1 MVHSLDWGV
10 VSTISTRLVNTPEGL
25 MRTSA
30 DESISSKPV
39 PFGNIYSFVDGSCNN
54 STGTPYLYG
63 TYLDQTF
70 VDFQNNDAVSL
81 SLSEASLSSVCG
93 GEALES
99 CKISHDGFGDPENP
113 VCARL
118 VLSGVLVVLSKD
130 DAEYNFAKSAIFK
143 RHESMEEWPK
153 NHDWVVA
160 KIDVQDI
167 WLIDS
172 FGGASILNVDSY
184 KKVDLLSMEELE
196 R

>member
-1 MVHSLDWGV
+1 M
-10 VSTISTRLVNTPEGL
+10 
-25 MRTSA
+25 
-30 DESISSKPV
+30 PV
-39 PFGNIYSFVDGSCNN
+39 PFGNIYSFVDGTCNN

-63 TYLDQTF
+63 TYMDQTF
-70 VDFQNNDAVSL
+70 VDFQKNAAVSM

-99 CKISHDGFGDPENP
+99 CKISNSGFGDPENP

-130 DAEYNFAKSAIFK
+130 DAEYKFAKSAIFK
-143 RHESMEEWPK
+143 RHASMEEWPE

-167 WLIDS
+167 WLIDF
-172 FGGASILNVDSY
+172 FGGASILNVDAY
-184 KKVDLLSMEELE
+184 KKVDLFSMEDLQV
-196 R
+196 